1 MLQHGI
7 IISFLFY
14 PVGASTQ
21 LYVRSLMRMP
31 FAWEFY
37 SVWIRFPARSTTICI
52 EHFHKHFR
60 SSLYSVKTCSLSVRY
75 NSVFLVFLKIELT
88 PVIIQIFFFSFA
100 IAILLFFHFITGQV
114 CCYTI
119 QFYIHMCKPAQEVT
133 LWDTLNNS
141 WTWIKWYKKC
151 INI

>member
-60 SSLYSVKTCSLSVRY
+60 SSLYSVNTCFLSVRY

-88 PVIIQIFFFSFA
+88 PVIIQIFF
-100 IAILLFFHFITGQV
+100 LFFCNRDFIILSFYNRTSV
-114 CCYTI
+114 LLYNTILYT
-119 QFYIHMCKPAQEVT
+119 YV
-133 LWDTLNNS
+133 
-141 WTWIKWYKKC
+141 
-151 INI
+151 